1 MLKRAI
7 ILGLVGSLFWLTP
20 AFAKNPVLLV
30 HGTNDTSEM
39 WETGCLK
46 KTLQNA
52 GFDVFTLADFPELG
66 GDFPLKGQGLIQ
78 EDIKQLKKIIDK
90 IKEQTDAEKVD
101 IIAHSRGGLVAELYT
116 MMYGN
121 QHESEMK
128 YTYLPAN
135 SDKPKEITIT
145 GIPRYGNDVGQII
158 MLGTPN
164 KGSFLGEWA
173 YHCPEWL
180 KKLIENTLLPNPYFP
195 AVEQQQ
201 TKGSNFMEE
210 LFWENNLNSN
220 VNYFHIAEDRIFGGD
235 LVVSYDSAKGVLK
248 HALDSVIKK
257 VSSLGIPLPVWH
269 LDLPKNIG
277 IKKEILE
284 ETFSQSPITAK
295 FSISPESPVR
305 EGAIS
310 ISITLSESLP
320 SAPTLFIKGNG
331 AFSSPHPI
339 SLAGSGKNFSVILN
353 IPKGTDGSAKLYFED
368 KTQMQVKI
376 ASADCNEDIIETID
390 VPISGYQ
397 FFLIDTEE
405 PEVTATTP
413 ADGEVIIAEE
423 IPYTVN
429 ISATLFDPPINGY
442 ASGIDNS
449 TIVLNTPQGTF
460 HQASAVNKLDYGEYT
475 WSIEAKDNANT
486 PGHDLKQS
494 PYRRSFEIVPPIF
507 VSIHPAWQNF
517 TEPYESHTHYITITN
532 KAKNK
537 SFTANIEMKLIK
549 ESGCLSITQYPADTL
564 DLPADSQASTS
575 FVVTSGEELIPDDNL
590 IHQITVSV
598 PGLKLSAIQYA
609 NGQNIVTDH
618 PDESYDISDPRYP
631 TPAKIDSEA
640 EVGVYLNGFVDGVA
654 HLLGRFKEP
663 VWFIDRDF
671 EPLPTEIKEK
681 GRKKEMEK
689 NIKRILSFSP
699 YSPSLL
705 TKNERLKPELQ
716 RKLQDFKVL
725 VIPSYGL
732 SGVDT
737 SEILEWRLRKYVEEG
752 GVVVCFT
759 QKYGYEFEFLPGT
772 VTGYGANEDQSCW
785 KNAGYIDEYHPIMAG
800 QDSANLDANADGYF
814 TQWGDAKIILRRV
827 KNQQPMLIMYKYGKG
842 YVVACTLYTDW
853 GYGHSHWST
862 DETNL
867 IRDLIT
873 WAKFREQGLGMRDEM
888 PETKPGG
895 TITVKCKIKNEKL
908 KSAAKVVVKVI
919 DPDKKPLPPYTL
931 DLTPGLLPNQTM
943 ELSLPSS
950 LIPP

>member
-116 MMYGN
+116 MMYGS
-121 QHESEMK
+121 QYQPLMK
-128 YTYLPAN
+128 YKYYDLQAKRYITKTI
-135 SDKPKEITIT
+135 SD
-145 GIPRYGNDVGQII
+145 IPRYGNDVGQII

-180 KKLIENTLLPNPYFP
+180 KKLIENTILPNPYFP

-220 VNYFHIAEDRIFGGD
+220 VKYLQIAEDRIFGGD
-235 LVVSYDSAKGVLK
+235 GVVSYNSAMGVAQHL
-248 HALDSVIKK
+248 LELITKK
-257 VSSLGIPLPVWH
+257 VSDLGVKLPVDH
-269 LDLPKNIG
+269 LNLDNNVR
-277 IKKEILE
+277 IKKEILQE
-284 ETFSQSPITAK
+284 KFSQSPILAEIT
-295 FSISPESPVR
+295 ISPPSPVR
-305 EGAIS
+305 EGNVS
-310 ISITLSESLP
+310 INVTLSNYYLPLPLTVFAKGTALPQQYLSLV
-320 SAPTLFIKGNG
+320 GYG
-331 AFSSPHPI
+331 Q
-339 SLAGSGKNFSVILN
+339 NFSGSLN
-353 IPKGTDGSAKLYFED
+353 IPKNSDG
-368 KTQMQVKI
+368 I
-376 ASADCNEDIIETID
+376 ATLCLMPYKRPVEIFTGNCDTPSELEVTEEIEI
-390 VPISGYQ
+390 PITGSYV
-397 FFLIDTEE
+397 FYIDTEE

-413 ADGEVIIAEE
+413 ANGEVIIAEDT
-423 IPYTVN
+423 PYTVN

-442 ASGIDNS
+442 ASGIDPT

-460 HQASAVNKLDYGEYT
+460 HQASAVNKLDYGEYSC
-475 WSIEAKDNANT
+475 SIEAKDNANE
-486 PGHDLKQS
+486 PGHDLKGS
-494 PYRRSFEIVPPIF
+494 PYRWSFEIAPPIF
-507 VSIHPAWQNF
+507 VSIHPAWQDF
-517 TEPYESHTHYITITN
+517 TKPHESHTHYITITN

-537 SFTANIEMKLIK
+537 SFTANIKMKLIK
-549 ESGCLSITQYPADTL
+549 ASGCLSITQYPAATL

-590 IHQITVSV
+590 IHQIIVSV
-598 PGLKLSAIQYA
+598 PGIKLSAIQYA

-631 TPAKIDSEA
+631 TTAKIDSEA

-654 HLLGRFKEP
+654 HLLGKFKEP

-705 TKNERLKPELQ
+705 TKNK
-716 RKLQDFKVL
+716 
-725 VIPSYGL
+725 
-732 SGVDT
+732 GV
-737 SEILEWRLRKYVEEG
+737 
-752 GVVVCFT
+752 
-759 QKYGYEFEFLPGT
+759 
-772 VTGYGANEDQSCW
+772 
-785 KNAGYIDEYHPIMAG
+785 
-800 QDSANLDANADGYF
+800 
-814 TQWGDAKIILRRV
+814 
-827 KNQQPMLIMYKYGKG
+827 
-842 YVVACTLYTDW
+842 
-853 GYGHSHWST
+853 
-862 DETNL
+862 
-867 IRDLIT
+867 
-873 WAKFREQGLGMRDEM
+873 
-888 PETKPGG
+888 
-895 TITVKCKIKNEKL
+895 
-908 KSAAKVVVKVI
+908 
-919 DPDKKPLPPYTL
+919 
-931 DLTPGLLPNQTM
+931 
-943 ELSLPSS
+943 
-950 LIPP
+950 